1 MIPQILSFGAMLT
14 QLAGAFGASKDGV
27 TEAKKIIDGATATYN
42 VLKTG
47 SLSQS
52 ASRTLIS
59 PMVAIENTLLHQ
71 DYMNDLMTVINLRD
85 IKDALSHL
93 AQQGQVNGIKIADL
107 VDGLNPRRAG
117 FLSYAGAESFGRPA
131 NRPFNFNEIAGQEAK
146 PVSSTS
152 SEKAERLDKL
162 VMVNG
167 KQVSDLTEYQPL
179 AIGRTVEASVTI
191 DGTQLNFPLTFR
203 QTPIP
208 VDSASLQRIFDAAR
222 PEDGWFARVMM
233 FRTKEITSPEFLTGT
248 DEIKREFNIR
258 KNDLS
263 GYYNEA
269 KDRESKNLRAALSTG
284 VVSVNTQAN
293 TIILTAET
301 ARNIE
306 LELGVRFDS
315 SGISKIRKAV
325 LANTIIVVDDGLG
338 LFTFHYSGNNMP
350 ETWTQRQITVTS
362 KKDTSMDLASLS
374 KLFGGR

>member
-14 QLAGAFGASKDGV
+14 QLASAFGASKEGV
-27 TEAKKIIDGATATYN
+27 AEAKKIVDGATATYN
-42 VLKTG
+42 VLQTG

-52 ASRTLIS
+52 AAKTLIS
-59 PMVAIENTLLHQ
+59 PMVAVENTLLHQ

-93 AQQGQVNGIKIADL
+93 AQQGQVNGIKISDL
-107 VDGLNPRRAG
+107 VDGINPRRAG
-117 FLSYAGAESFGRPA
+117 FLSYAGAESFGRPT

-146 PVSSTS
+146 PVAAG
-152 SEKAERLDKL
+152 SEKAERTDKL

-203 QTPIP
+203 QTPVP
-208 VDSASLQRIFDAAR
+208 VDSSSIQRIFEAAR
-222 PEDGWFARVMM
+222 PEEGWFARVMM
-233 FRTKEITSPEFLTGT
+233 YRSKEITSPEFLMGT

-258 KNDLS
+258 RNDLS
-263 GYYNEA
+263 GYYTEA
-269 KDRESKNLRAALSTG
+269 KDRESKNRMAALRTG
-284 VVSVNTQAN
+284 MVSMNSAAN

-306 LELGVRFDS
+306 LEIGVRFDS
-315 SGISKIRKAV
+315 NGIGKIRKSV
-325 LANTIIVVDDGLG
+325 LANTIVVVDDGLG
-338 LFTFHYSGNNMP
+338 LFTFYYAGNNMP
-350 ETWTQRQITVTS
+350 ETWTQRQITVAS

-374 KLFGGR
+374 KLFTGR

>member
-71 DYMNDLMTVINLRD
+71 DYMNDLMTVVNLRD

-117 FLSYAGAESFGRPA
+117 FLSYAGAESFGQPA
-131 NRPFNFNEIAGQEAK
+131 NAK
-146 PVSSTS
+146 KP
-152 SEKAERLDKL
+152 LDKL
-162 VMVNG
+162 VTVNN
-167 KQVSDLTEYQPL
+167 KQLNDLNEYQPL

-191 DGTQLNFPLTFR
+191 DGTQLTFPLTFR
-203 QTPIP
+203 QTPVP
-208 VDSASLQRIFDAAR
+208 VDSSSLQRIFEAAR

-269 KDRESKNLRAALSTG
+269 KDRESKNRVAALRTG
-284 VVSVNTQAN
+284 VVSVNSQAN
-293 TIILTAET
+293 TIIMSSET

-315 SGISKIRKAV
+315 SGIGKIRKAV

-338 LFTFHYSGNNMP
+338 LFTFHYAGNNMP
-350 ETWTQRQITVTS
+350 EQWTQRQITVAS